1 MQGVMKNRNRN
12 NLRQTRLDRVERKCD
27 RILSELII
35 IREQLNRRPDMDTA
49 IERIHL
55 TARSMR
61 VQFERERNNIR
72 RMFNSKFME

>member
-1 MQGVMKNRNRN
+1 MKKRNRN

-35 IREQLNRRPDMDTA
+35 IREQLKRRPDMDAA
-49 IERIHL
+49 IERIHR

-61 VQFERERNNIR
+61 AQFERERNNTR
-72 RMFNSKFME
+72 RMFNSKLME